1 MDSEDQKLSQKKKQL
16 NNYGRYSSMG
26 IQMMAIIVIGS
37 MGGLKLDQWLHL
49 KFPVFTLIL
58 SLASVALAIYIAIKD
73 ITRFN
78 K

>member
-1 MDSEDQKLSQKKKQL
+1 
-16 NNYGRYSSMG
+16 MG

-37 MGGLKLDQWLHL
+37 MGGLKLDQWLKL
-49 KFPVFTLIL
+49 KFPIFTLIL
-58 SLASVALAIYIAIKD
+58 SLASVAIAIYLAIKD